1 MHSKYVELFKEIA
14 HTTEVLAE
22 QVMNFNHEKKD
33 EKAEQ
38 TAQSMRDDYIKLYD
52 KMRADDFKAES
63 LTKSDYARLLVGVL
77 IIVNNLETRI
87 SNEQKAVKNYKEE
100 IVTRLERVVN
110 ECKTD
115 EESQKLAEELF
126 TINEDK

>member
-1 MHSKYVELFKEIA
+1 MKR
-14 HTTEVLAE
+14 
-22 QVMNFNHEKKD
+22 
-33 EKAEQ
+33 KAEQ

>member
-1 MHSKYVELFKEIA
+1 MHSKYIELFKEIA

-52 KMRADDFKAES
+52 KMRANDFKSKS

-77 IIVNNLETRI
+77 IIVNNLESRI
-87 SNEQKAVKNYKEE
+87 SNEQKAVKSYKEE
-100 IVTRLERVVN
+100 IIARLERVVN